1 MPKKKQPSITDT
13 TLDDIVSSI
22 PTGHEHEH
30 EHEHEHDGAIEL
42 DEPVEKPPGR
52 AAGRRPK
59 LA

>member
-22 PTGHEHEH
+22 PTGQ

-42 DEPVEKPPGR
+42 DEPVEVDLGR
-52 AAGRRPK
+52 LKRILEG
-59 LA
+59 